1 MSLTPSPHD
10 SFFKDTFTRPRLLAS
25 TLQGLLP
32 PEVVREIDFD
42 TLTYFPGG
50 SVGHLLESASFAD
63 LVFSVSMGGVP
74 GRLVVILE
82 HKSAPDPR
90 VHFEILRYIVSFWNQ
105 SLKEDKAPV
114 PVLPVLFYHGRA
126 PWTIPTRLSDLLEA
140 RDSLRPFLPDFDLL
154 TVDLGRIDDAIVR
167 QKVSDLVAQSRLLSM
182 KHIFDREIRRYHST
196 ILQPL
201 DAERVPRDILVETL
215 EMSIRYLSNVH
226 RRLSTEEILS
236 ELSTVIKAERI
247 AR

>member
-1 MSLTPSPHD
+1 MPDPGILREAILATPLETGNFGEEPPPGTLYVPPAHIKTLRLESNLVVWARGVGK
-10 SFFKDTFTRPRLLAS
+10 SFWTAALAS
-25 TLQGLLP
+25 RTL
-32 PEVVREIDFD
+32 RD
-42 TLTYFPGG
+42 
-50 SVGHLLESASFAD
+50 HLD
-63 LVFSVSMGGVP
+63 MV
-74 GRLVVILE
+74 
-82 HKSAPDPR
+82 
-90 VHFEILRYIVSFWNQ
+90 
-105 SLKEDKAPV
+105 
-114 PVLPVLFYHGRA
+114 
-126 PWTIPTRLSDLLEA
+126 
-140 RDSLRPFLPDFDLL
+140 LPDFDLL
-154 TVDLGRIDDAIVR
+154 TVDLGRIDDAVVR